1 MLSACIS
8 EMQSKSRE
16 FLNDGLHEV
25 SSSLQIKNQLSH
37 EMWPKNKTASLG
49 PNITVILFIR
59 KII

>member
-8 EMQSKSRE
+8 DVQSKSRQ

-25 SSSLQIKNQLSH
+25 SSSLQIKNQLRD
-37 EMWPKNKTASLG
+37 EMSPKNETASLG